1 MRTPTKSELLSEKIR
16 VAPER
21 NCWSLQRVKRLLF
34 FIQGLLAV
42 TGTGVRAAEPTG
54 PGQIAPPRF
63 AVSLPAQLASGT
75 TAGRIFLFIAP
86 NAQNE
91 PRFSSSAS
99 LFGFDAHGVTGGQT
113 LPIDPATP
121 GFPEASL
128 GELAPGDYI
137 VQAVFNVL
145 TEFHRADGHVIWAHM
160 DQWEG
165 QNFARSP
172 GNLFSEPQ
180 KIRIGAD
187 APPEVVIRLEKTIPP
202 IEVPADTDWVKR
214 IKFQSPLLTR
224 FWGRPMY
231 LGATVLLPEGYGSH
245 PGVRYPVVYIQ
256 NHFSLSPPFG
266 FNPVPAADGKGS
278 WARQCAEARSRN
290 LPPPELPDGV
300 TATGAYSNAETGAE
314 FAQAW
319 RAADFPRMILV
330 TFQHPTPYFDDS
342 YGINSPN
349 CGPYGDAI
357 LQELIPELESRFRTI
372 KSGYARVLTGSS
384 TGGWGSLALQLYYPD
399 FFGGAWAFS
408 PDPVDFR
415 LYYGGV
421 DLYRDENAFVEKSA
435 PGLAGGAAMCR
446 RSSQRAAI
454 LGTQEGRFE
463 WWKHTPAGPDGYPL
477 PVWDL
482 KTGKIDRAVVEAMRA
497 NNYDLREF
505 LSRQWPQ
512 LGPKLVGKLHVC
524 ASAVDSFYSNFAVRL
539 LDEFMQGTTNPHDS
553 GSFTYGPP
561 SSRHGWQPTTNAG
574 LLQAIAAHISKQSP
588 PPESLTWHY

>member
-1 MRTPTKSELLSEKIR
+1 M
-16 VAPER
+16 
-21 NCWSLQRVKRLLF
+21 KRILVIVL
-34 FIQGLLAV
+34 GLLAAFEICA
-42 TGTGVRAAEPTG
+42 RAAEPTG
-54 PGQIAPPRF
+54 PRQITPPRF
-63 AVSLPAQLASGT
+63 SVSLPAQLASGT

-86 NAQNE
+86 SAQTE
-91 PRFSSSAS
+91 PRFNSNAS
-99 LFGFDAHGVTGGQT
+99 LFGRDAHDVTGGQT
-113 LPIDPATP
+113 IAVDAATP
-121 GFPEASL
+121 GFPEKSL
-128 GELAPGDYI
+128 GELAPGEYF

-145 TEFHRADGHVIWAHM
+145 TEFRRADGHVIWAHM

-180 KIRIGAD
+180 KIRVGAG
-187 APPEVVIRLEKTIPP
+187 APSDVVIRLEKTIPP
-202 IEVPADTDWVKR
+202 IEVPADTAWVKR
-214 IKFQSPLLTR
+214 IKFQSPLLTK

-231 LGATVLLPEGYGSH
+231 LGATVLLPEGYESH
-245 PGVRYPVVYIQ
+245 PEARYPVVYIQ

-266 FNPVPAADGKGS
+266 FNPMPSADGKVS
-278 WARQCAEARSRN
+278 WGQQRAEARAKN
-290 LPPPELPDGV
+290 LPPPELPAGA
-300 TATGAYSNAETGAE
+300 TATGAYSNVETGTD
-314 FAQAW
+314 FARSW
-319 RAADFPRMILV
+319 TAADFPRMILV

-357 LQELIPELESRFRTI
+357 MQELIPELESRFRTI
-372 KSGYARVLTGSS
+372 KGGYARVLTGSS

-421 DLYRDENAFVEKSA
+421 DLYRDENAFVEKLT
-435 PGLAGGAAMCR
+435 PGLEGGAAMNR

-463 WWKHTPAGPDGYPL
+463 WWKHTPVGPDGYPL
-477 PVWDL
+477 HVWDL
-482 KTGKIDRAVVEAMRA
+482 KSGKIDRAVVEAMRA

-512 LGPKLVGKLHVC
+512 LGPKLVGKLHVY
-524 ASAVDSFYSNFAVRL
+524 AAAVDSFYSNFAVRL
-539 LDEFMQGTTNPHDS
+539 LDEFMQGTAIPHYR
-553 GSFTYGPP
+553 GSFHYGPP
-561 SSRHGWQPTTNAG
+561 SSRHGWQPITHAE
-574 LLQAIAAHISKQSP
+574 LLREIAQHISEQSP
-588 PPESLTWHY
+588 PTERSAAWHY